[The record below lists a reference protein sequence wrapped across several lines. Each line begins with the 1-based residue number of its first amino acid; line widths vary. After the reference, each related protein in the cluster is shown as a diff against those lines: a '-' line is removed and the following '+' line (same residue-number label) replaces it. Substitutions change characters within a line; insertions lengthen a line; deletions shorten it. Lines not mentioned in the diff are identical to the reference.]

1 MADMIE
7 TATDT
12 TATQAQAV
20 TQETAK
26 PATQGREAAR
36 AAAMAAL
43 GEDFG
48 KEVATDAE
56 RTGDSNPAD
65 VAVGSSGGVGAGQVD
80 PVDVGEAKPEVKK
93 LETISPELAA
103 AAKEDKR
110 LQAERQRLKSEMETF
125 QAERQKWE
133 QERAAKAGEAT
144 NLHAEFV
151 ADPVAYADKYK
162 LTPQQRYE
170 LGNALAW
177 SSQPEE
183 KRPANWR
190 GNGNSKVLSEVEQ
203 VKAEAKRVADELAA
217 YKQSM
222 QEREQQAEQQR
233 LASSVADEVVA
244 GLPAEGLPHV
254 RAFLETNPA
263 KARSDF
269 WIVANQ
275 LKDEIAEE
283 IAEGKPARALTA
295 ALIGERYEKVLE
307 EQAAW
312 ARKVYA
318 AKPATP
324 AVSAKPASPPASA
337 TASPVRPQAGVIET
351 REQKRERLKREAAA
365 TISDDF

>member
-1 MADMIE
+1 MADVV
-7 TATDT
+7 TTDI

-20 TQETAK
+20 MQETAK
-26 PATQGREAAR
+26 PATQGRDAAR

-43 GEDFG
+43 GDDFG

-56 RTGDSNPAD
+56 RSGDQDSAD
-65 VAVGSSGGVGAGQVD
+65 VAVGASGGVDPGQAPDVD
-80 PVDVGEAKPEVKK
+80 AGEAKPEAKK

-103 AAKEDKR
+103 AAKEDRR
-110 LQAERQRLKSEMETF
+110 LQAERQRLKAEMESF

-133 QERAAKAGEAT
+133 QERESKAGEAT
-144 NLHAEFV
+144 SLHAEFI

-190 GNGNSKVLSEVEQ
+190 GNGNSKVLSEVEAA
-203 VKAEAKRVADELAA
+203 KAEAKRVAEELAA
-217 YKQSM
+217 YKAS
-222 QEREQQAEQQR
+222 EEQRRQQFEQQR
-233 LASSVADEVVA
+233 LAASVADEVVA

-263 KARSDF
+263 KARNDF

-283 IAEGKPARALTA
+283 IAEGKPPRTLTA

-307 EQAAW
+307 EQASW

-318 AKPATP
+318 SKPAAAP
-324 AVSAKPASPPASA
+324 AAASKPSSPPASA
-337 TASPVRPQAGVIET
+337 TASPVRPQAGVVET

-365 TISDDF
+365 AISDDF